1 MPSPGVF
8 DQSFL
13 DLVARWVIL
22 TAMFLSLT
30 YFFRDRVMPEGAV
43 GFALSVFVLLPVNVF
58 AGAYVSSMGVPAA
71 LVLLSYMV
79 LVFVT
84 NLVILE
90 AFVFV
95 LPGYAVS
102 SQWALALFAVG
113 LSAASALI
121 RYIPDMADLVP
132 PGITQ

>member
-1 MPSPGVF
+1 
-8 DQSFL
+8 
-13 DLVARWVIL
+13 
-22 TAMFLSLT
+22 
-30 YFFRDRVMPEGAV
+30 
-43 GFALSVFVLLPVNVF
+43 
-58 AGAYVSSMGVPAA
+58 MGVPAA